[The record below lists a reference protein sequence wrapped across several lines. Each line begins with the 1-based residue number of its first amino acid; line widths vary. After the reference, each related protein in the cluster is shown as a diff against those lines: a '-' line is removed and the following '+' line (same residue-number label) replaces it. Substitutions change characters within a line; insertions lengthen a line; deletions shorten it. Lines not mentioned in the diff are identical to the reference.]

1 MSKIIHTIM
10 MRKTKIQL
18 IDLLEQQRQFIAET
32 TVNKDDQIHKM
43 MQKNTRINEL
53 CNDLR
58 QMEGKYEHL
67 ATKHSDLNRELG
79 RKDQEINQLKN
90 VYMGAL
96 ELNVQLLQE
105 KVE

>member
-1 MSKIIHTIM
+1 MSKVTQTIM

-67 ATKHSDLNRELG
+67 KQKHSDLSRELG
-79 RKDQEINQLKN
+79 RKDREIQQLKDA
-90 VYMGAL
+90 YIDKL
-96 ELNVQLLQE
+96 ELIVELYE
-105 KVE
+105 GKV